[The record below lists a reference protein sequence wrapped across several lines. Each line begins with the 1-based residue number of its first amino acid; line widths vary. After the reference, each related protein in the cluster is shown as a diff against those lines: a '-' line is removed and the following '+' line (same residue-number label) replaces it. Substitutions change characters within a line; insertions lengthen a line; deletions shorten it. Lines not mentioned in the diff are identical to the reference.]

1 MDAVI
6 FNGPWKID
14 VEKRPIPTVT
24 EPTDAIVK
32 VTSAGICGSE
42 LHMYRGHQKTPVGH
56 IMVIES
62 CPALRWMLF
71 GAQILTVGIKS
82 RDTNSWDISNRSDQ
96 RFANS
101 TLGRKSSP
109 RSLLSGKS

>member
-1 MDAVI
+1 MENIGHDMDAVI
-6 FNGPWKID
+6 FNGPWTID

-56 IMVIES
+56 IMGHEFVGYIEKIG
-62 CPALRWMLF
+62 PEVRNF
-71 GAQILTVGIKS
+71 NVGQKVV
-82 RDTNSWDISNRSDQ
+82 
-96 RFANS
+96 S
-101 TLGRKSSP
+101 TFSP
-109 RSLLSGKS
+109 VW